1 MHVRINERKRSCM
14 NLESK
19 EVWYSGRVR
28 NEKRQGRAV
37 SILSSQRVP
46 MLMETRGPEKE
57 EDVMVPE

>member
-1 MHVRINERKRSCM
+1 M

-19 EVWYSGRVR
+19 EVCYSGRAR
-28 NEKRQGRAV
+28 SEKRQGRAV